1 MSNNEVK
8 RMADLLRSG
17 ATMLFEQ
24 CPECNSPL
32 FKIQDE
38 VWCSK
43 CDKKIIFVK
52 EEEDITKATMSL
64 ILNDVEKTL
73 LSKVQECDIQIKN
86 EKDPVKLKEIGN
98 LLSLWLEALDRIS
111 KIRIG

>member
-1 MSNNEVK
+1 MDEKMSSNNEVK
-8 RMADLLRSG
+8 RMADILRSG

-32 FKIQDE
+32 FKIRDE
-38 VWCSK
+38 VWCTR

-73 LSKVQECDIQIKN
+73 LLKVQECEIQ
-86 EKDPVKLKEIGN
+86 EIGN
-98 LLSLWLEALDRIS
+98 LLYLWLEALDRINR
-111 KIRIG
+111 IRIG